1 MPIDNIIFFVW
12 ILNVDTNLQCGFH
25 FSICNL
31 ECRFVIN
38 NKYGQTNF
46 AQHLPSPLRGTKSKH
61 KANVTFLERIILGKN
76 PIKGRPLSSPHTKN
90 NIPQKAAFPT
100 AGPFPTSRLVL
111 CGTAR
116 CRAATRRAHISSA
129 NIPPCAGKL
138 DAPLS
143 LPEESC
149 DTDTWKCLW
158 QPGEIALFFLA
169 KEDLQSRLT
178 NNSFI

>member
-1 MPIDNIIFFVW
+1 M
-12 ILNVDTNLQCGFH
+12 
-25 FSICNL
+25 
-31 ECRFVIN
+31 
-38 NKYGQTNF
+38 
-46 AQHLPSPLRGTKSKH
+46 KSKH
-61 KANVTFLERIILGKN
+61 KPNITFLERIIHRKN

-90 NIPQKAAFPT
+90 NIPQIAAFPT

-158 QPGEIALFFLA
+158 QPGEIALFFSCKRRFAIQANKLFFY
-169 KEDLQSRLT
+169 LVVCVMGPQSRIRAPPWYTLWRHARKRAVGT
-178 NNSFI
+178 PESSQSA